1 MLTKLKIKNFV
12 LIDNL
17 EVDFNEGMTCIT
29 GETGAGKSILLGGLS
44 LVLGKRADLSS
55 LHDVSRKCVVEAI
68 FQISFYNLKH
78 IFDENDIDYQEE
90 TILRREILPKGK
102 SRAFINDT
110 PVNLN
115 VLEEVSLKLID
126 IHSQNDTS
134 SLLKNEYQFQ
144 VLDALANN
152 QMILEEYKQNLLSFK
167 EINKEFLSTKAL
179 KEKSIDDYEYK
190 KYLYEEL
197 DATHLELGIEER
209 LEDEL
214 SILNSV
220 ELIQNSMN
228 KTIQSLEAESYG
240 IIDQLEDLQRN
251 NQEISN
257 KSNQFEELFNR
268 VKGSTIEL
276 EDISEEYKKIF
287 NSLEVNPQKTEDLKR
302 QIDNLNKLFFKH
314 KVGSVEE
321 LLLIKEEINSFL
333 HNSIN
338 LDDKLNSIEQEIRK
352 RKISL
357 KEQCLKLSENRKK
370 VISVLEKELK
380 RLVSKMGMDQAN
392 FKIELSTSED
402 FLFNGSDILSF
413 EFSANKGH
421 DFKILKKVA
430 SGGELSRIMLAI
442 KTLLSRF
449 KKLPTIIFDEI
460 DTGVSG
466 KISDNIAEIM
476 ANLGSSMQV
485 FTITHLPQVAAKG
498 DHHFKVEKKTE
509 GDKSLTKLSYLNTKQ
524 RIDEIAMMLSGNKI
538 TDTAIA
544 HAKQL
549 MN

>member
-1 MLTKLKIKNFV
+1 MTKLKIKNFV
-12 LIDNL
+12 LIDDL
-17 EVDFNEGMTCIT
+17 EVDFNDGMTCIT

-287 NSLEVNPQKTEDLKR
+287 NSLEVSPQKTEDLKR

-357 KEQCLKLSENRKK
+357 KEQSFKLSENRKK

-509 GDKSLTKLSYLNTKQ
+509 GDKSLTKLSYLNTEQ

>member
-1 MLTKLKIKNFV
+1 MTKLKIKNFV

-78 IFDENDIDYQEE
+78 VFDENDIDYQEE

-179 KEKSIDDYEYK
+179 KEKSIDNYEYK

-197 DATHLELGIEER
+197 DASHLELGIEER

-240 IIDQLEDLQRN
+240 IIDQLKDLQRN

-287 NSLEVNPQKTEDLKR
+287 NSLEVSPQKTEDLKR

>member
-1 MLTKLKIKNFV
+1 MTKLKIKNFV

-78 IFDENDIDYQEE
+78 VFDENDIDYQEE

-179 KEKSIDDYEYK
+179 KEKSIDNYEYK

-214 SILNSV
+214 SILSSV

-240 IIDQLEDLQRN
+240 IIDQLKDLQRN

-287 NSLEVNPQKTEDLKR
+287 NSLEVSPQKTEDLKR

-333 HNSIN
+333 ENSIN

>member
-1 MLTKLKIKNFV
+1 MTKLKIKNFV

-197 DATHLELGIEER
+197 DATHLESGIEER

-509 GDKSLTKLSYLNTKQ
+509 GDKSLTKLSYLNTEQ

>member
-1 MLTKLKIKNFV
+1 MTKLKIKNFV

-197 DATHLELGIEER
+197 DATHLELGLEER

>member
-1 MLTKLKIKNFV
+1 MTKLKIKNFV
-12 LIDNL
+12 LIDDL
-17 EVDFNEGMTCIT
+17 EVDFNDGMTCIT
-29 GETGAGKSILLGGLS
+29 GETGTGKSILLGGLS

-55 LHDVSRKCVVEAI
+55 LNDVSRKCVVEAI

-78 IFDENDIDYQEE
+78 VFDENDIDYQEE

-102 SRAFINDT
+102 SRAFVNDT

-179 KEKSIDDYEYK
+179 KEKAIDNYEYK

-240 IIDQLEDLQRN
+240 IIDQLKDLQRN

-257 KSNQFEELFNR
+257 TSNQFEELFNR
-268 VKGSTIEL
+268 VNGSTIEL

-287 NSLEVNPQKTEDLKR
+287 NSLEVSPQKTEDLKR

-333 HNSIN
+333 QNSIN

-509 GDKSLTKLSYLNTKQ
+509 GDKSLTKISYLNTKQ

>member
-1 MLTKLKIKNFV
+1 LTKLKIKNFV

-152 QMILEEYKQNLLSFK
+152 QKILEEYKQNLLSFK

-179 KEKSIDDYEYK
+179 KEKSIDNYEYK

-214 SILNSV
+214 SILSSV

-240 IIDQLEDLQRN
+240 IIDQLKDLQRN

-287 NSLEVNPQKTEDLKR
+287 NSLEVSPQKTEDLKR

-333 HNSIN
+333 ENSIN

>member
-1 MLTKLKIKNFV
+1 MTKLKIKNFV

-179 KEKSIDDYEYK
+179 KEKSIDNYEYK

-214 SILNSV
+214 SILSSV

-240 IIDQLEDLQRN
+240 IIDQLKDLQRN

-287 NSLEVNPQKTEDLKR
+287 NSLEVSPQKTEDLKR

-333 HNSIN
+333 ENSIN

>member
-1 MLTKLKIKNFV
+1 MTKLKIKNFV
-12 LIDNL
+12 LIDDL
-17 EVDFNEGMTCIT
+17 EVDFNDGMTCIT

-78 IFDENDIDYQEE
+78 VFDENDIDYQEE

-110 PVNLN
+110 PVNLS

-197 DATHLELGIEER
+197 DATHLELGIEEI

-333 HNSIN
+333 QNSIN

>member
-1 MLTKLKIKNFV
+1 MTKLKIKNFV
-12 LIDNL
+12 LIDDL
-17 EVDFNEGMTCIT
+17 EVDFNDGMTCIT

-68 FQISFYNLKH
+68 FQISFYNLKYV
-78 IFDENDIDYQEE
+78 FDENDIDYQEE

-152 QMILEEYKQNLLSFK
+152 QKILEGYKQNLQSFK
-167 EINKEFLSTKAL
+167 EINKEFLSIKAL
-179 KEKSIDDYEYK
+179 KEKSTENYEYK

-197 DATHLELGIEER
+197 DANDLELGIEER
-209 LEDEL
+209 LEEEL
-214 SILNSV
+214 NILNSV
-220 ELIQNSMN
+220 ELIQNSIN
-228 KTIQSLEAESYG
+228 KSIQSLEAESYG
-240 IIDQLEDLQRN
+240 IIDQLKDLQRN

-257 KSNQFEELFNR
+257 KLNQFGELFNR
-268 VKGSTIEL
+268 VKVSTIEL

-287 NSLEVNPQKTEDLKR
+287 NSLEVSPQKMEDLKL
-302 QIDNLNKLFFKH
+302 QIDNLNKLFYKH
-314 KVGSVEE
+314 KVGSVKE
-321 LLLIKEEINSFL
+321 LLLIKEEIKSFL
-333 HNSIN
+333 QNSIN
-338 LDDKLNSIEQEIRK
+338 LDDKLNSIEQEIKK

-357 KEQCLKLSENRKK
+357 KEQCVKLSENRKK

-402 FLFNGSDILSF
+402 FLFNGTDILSF

-476 ANLGSSMQV
+476 ASLGSSMQV

-498 DHHFKVEKKTE
+498 DHHFKVEKKIE
-509 GDKSLTKLSYLNTKQ
+509 GDKSLTKLNYLNPKQ

>member
-1 MLTKLKIKNFV
+1 MTKLKIKNFV
-12 LIDNL
+12 LIDDL
-17 EVDFNEGMTCIT
+17 EVDFNDGMTCIT

-179 KEKSIDDYEYK
+179 KEKSIDNYEYK

-214 SILNSV
+214 SILSSV

-287 NSLEVNPQKTEDLKR
+287 NSLEVSPQKTEDLKR

-333 HNSIN
+333 ENSIN

>member
-1 MLTKLKIKNFV
+1 MTKLKIKNFV
-12 LIDNL
+12 LIDDL
-17 EVDFNEGMTCIT
+17 EVDFNDGMTCIT

-55 LHDVSRKCVVEAI
+55 LHDVSRKCIVEAI

-78 IFDENDIDYQEE
+78 VFDENDIDYQEE

-179 KEKSIDDYEYK
+179 KEKSIDNYEYK

-214 SILNSV
+214 SILSSV

-287 NSLEVNPQKTEDLKR
+287 NSLEVSPQKTEDLKR

>member
-1 MLTKLKIKNFV
+1 MTKLKIKNFV
-12 LIDNL
+12 LIDDL
-17 EVDFNEGMTCIT
+17 EVDFNDGMTCIT

-78 IFDENDIDYQEE
+78 VFDENDIDYQEE

>member
-1 MLTKLKIKNFV
+1 MTKLKIKNFV
-12 LIDNL
+12 LIDDL
-17 EVDFNEGMTCIT
+17 EVDFNDGMTCIT

-78 IFDENDIDYQEE
+78 VFDENDIDYQEE

-287 NSLEVNPQKTEDLKR
+287 NSLEVNPQKTENLKR

-333 HNSIN
+333 QNSIN

>member
-1 MLTKLKIKNFV
+1 MTNLKIKNFV
-12 LIDNL
+12 LIDDL
-17 EVDFNEGMTCIT
+17 EVDFNDGMTCIT

-78 IFDENDIDYQEE
+78 VFDENDIDYQEE

-240 IIDQLEDLQRN
+240 IIDQLKDLQRN

-287 NSLEVNPQKTEDLKR
+287 NSLEVSPQKTEDLKR

-380 RLVSKMGMDQAN
+380 RLVSKMGMEQAN

>member
-1 MLTKLKIKNFV
+1 MTKLKIKNFV
-12 LIDNL
+12 LIDDL
-17 EVDFNEGMTCIT
+17 EVDFNDGMTCIT

-78 IFDENDIDYQEE
+78 VFDENDIDYQEE

-126 IHSQNDTS
+126 IHSQNDTI

-144 VLDALANN
+144 VLDALADN

-287 NSLEVNPQKTEDLKR
+287 NSLEVSPQKTEDLKR

-333 HNSIN
+333 ENSIN

>member
-1 MLTKLKIKNFV
+1 MTNLKIKNFV
-12 LIDNL
+12 LIDDL
-17 EVDFNEGMTCIT
+17 EVDFNDGMTCIT

-78 IFDENDIDYQEE
+78 VFDENDIDYQEE

-179 KEKSIDDYEYK
+179 KEKSIDNYEYK

-197 DATHLELGIEER
+197 DASHLELGIEER

-240 IIDQLEDLQRN
+240 IIDQLKDLQRN

-287 NSLEVNPQKTEDLKR
+287 NSLEVSPQKTEDLKR

>member
-1 MLTKLKIKNFV
+1 MTKLKIKNFV
-12 LIDNL
+12 LIDDL
-17 EVDFNEGMTCIT
+17 EVDFNDGMTCIT

-55 LHDVSRKCVVEAI
+55 LHDVSRKCIVEAI

-78 IFDENDIDYQEE
+78 VFDENDIDYQEE

-179 KEKSIDDYEYK
+179 KEKSIDNYEYK

-228 KTIQSLEAESYG
+228 KTIQLLEAESYG
-240 IIDQLEDLQRN
+240 IIDQLKDLQRN

-287 NSLEVNPQKTEDLKR
+287 NSLEVSPQKTEDLKR
-302 QIDNLNKLFFKH
+302 QIDNFNKLFFKH

-333 HNSIN
+333 QKSIN

-476 ANLGSSMQV
+476 ANLGSTMQV

-498 DHHFKVEKKTE
+498 DHHFKVEKKIE
-509 GDKSLTKLSYLNTKQ
+509 GDKSLTKLNYLNPKQ

>member
-1 MLTKLKIKNFV
+1 MTKLKIKNFV
-12 LIDNL
+12 LIDDL
-17 EVDFNEGMTCIT
+17 EVDFNDGMTCIT

-55 LHDVSRKCVVEAI
+55 LHDVSRKCVVEAT

-78 IFDENDIDYQEE
+78 VFDENDIDYQEE

-333 HNSIN
+333 QNSIN

>member
-1 MLTKLKIKNFV
+1 MTKLKIKNFV
-12 LIDNL
+12 LIDDL
-17 EVDFNEGMTCIT
+17 EVDFNDGMTCIT

-55 LHDVSRKCVVEAI
+55 LHDVSRKCIVEAI

-78 IFDENDIDYQEE
+78 VFDENDIDYQEE

-179 KEKSIDDYEYK
+179 KEKSIDNYEYK

-240 IIDQLEDLQRN
+240 IIDQLKDLQRN

-287 NSLEVNPQKTEDLKR
+287 NSLEVSPQKTEDLKR
-302 QIDNLNKLFFKH
+302 QIDNFNKLFFKH

-333 HNSIN
+333 QNSIN

>member
-1 MLTKLKIKNFV
+1 MIKLKIKNFV
-12 LIDNL
+12 LIDDL

-55 LHDVSRKCVVEAI
+55 LHDVSRKCIVEAI

-78 IFDENDIDYQEE
+78 VFDENDIDYQDE

-167 EINKEFLSTKAL
+167 EINKEFLSTMAL
-179 KEKSIDDYEYK
+179 KQKSIDNYEYK

-240 IIDQLEDLQRN
+240 IIDQLKDLQRN

-276 EDISEEYKKIF
+276 EDISEEYKKMF
-287 NSLEVNPQKTEDLKR
+287 NSLEVSPQKTEDLKR

-333 HNSIN
+333 QNSIN

-352 RKISL
+352 VKISL

>member
-1 MLTKLKIKNFV
+1 MLTKLKIKNFA
-12 LIDNL
+12 LIDYL
-17 EVDFNEGMTCIT
+17 EVNFNDGMTCIT

-44 LVLGKRADLSS
+44 LVLGKRADLTS
-55 LHDVSRKCVVEAI
+55 LFDMSRKCVVEAL

-78 IFDENDIDYQEE
+78 IFDKHDIDYQEE
-90 TILRREILPKGK
+90 TILRREILPLGK

-144 VLDALANN
+144 VLDALADN
-152 QMILEEYKQNLLSFK
+152 QKILEVYKQNLHLYK
-167 EINKEFLSTKAL
+167 ERNKEFLSIKAL
-179 KEKSIDDYEYK
+179 KEKSIENYEYK
-190 KYLYEEL
+190 KYLYDEL
-197 DATHLELGIEER
+197 EAADLELGIEKR

-214 SILNSV
+214 NILNSV
-220 ELIQNSMN
+220 EFIQTSIT
-228 KTIQSLEAESYG
+228 KSIQLLEAESYG
-240 IIDQLEDLQRN
+240 IIDQLKDLQRN
-251 NQEISN
+251 SQEISN
-257 KSNQFEELFNR
+257 KSNQFGELFNR
-268 VKGSTIEL
+268 VKGSAIEL
-276 EDISEEYKKIF
+276 EDILEDYKTMLD
-287 NSLEVNPQKTEDLKR
+287 SLEVNPQKTEDLKF
-302 QIDNLNKLFFKH
+302 QIDNLNKLFYKH
-314 KVGSVEE
+314 KVESVKE
-321 LLLIKEEINSFL
+321 LFLIKEEINSFL
-333 HNSIN
+333 QNTIN
-338 LDDKLNSIEQEIRK
+338 LDDKLNLIEKEINK

-357 KEQCLKLSENRKK
+357 NEQCLKLSENRKK
-370 VISVLEKELK
+370 AIPILEKELK

-392 FKIELSTSED
+392 FKINLTTNED
-402 FLFNGSDILSF
+402 FLFNGTDLLSF

-498 DHHFKVEKKTE
+498 DHHFKVEKKIE
-509 GDKSLTKLSYLNTKQ
+509 GGKSLTKLNYLNTKQ

>member
-1 MLTKLKIKNFV
+1 MTKLKIKNFV
-12 LIDNL
+12 LIDDL
-17 EVDFNEGMTCIT
+17 EVDFKDGMTCIT

-78 IFDENDIDYQEE
+78 IFNENDIDYQEE

-152 QMILEEYKQNLLSFK
+152 QKILEKYKQNLLSFK
-167 EINKEFLSTKAL
+167 EKNKELLSIKEF
-179 KEKSIDDYEYK
+179 KEKSIDNYEYK

-197 DATHLELGIEER
+197 DATDLELGIEDR

-214 SILNSV
+214 NILNSV
-220 ELIQNSMN
+220 ELIQNSIN
-228 KTIQSLEAESYG
+228 KSIQSLEAESYG
-240 IIDQLEDLQRN
+240 IIDQLKDLQRN

-287 NSLEVNPQKTEDLKR
+287 NSLEVSPQKMEDLKL

-314 KVGSVEE
+314 KVRSVKE

-333 HNSIN
+333 QNSIN
-338 LDDKLNSIEQEIRK
+338 LDGKLNSIEQEIRK
-352 RKISL
+352 RRISL

-370 VISVLEKELK
+370 IISVLEKELK
-380 RLVSKMGMDQAN
+380 GLVSKMGMDQAN

-402 FLFNGSDILSF
+402 FLFNGTDILSF

-498 DHHFKVEKKTE
+498 DHHFKVEKKIE

-544 HAKQL
+544 HAKEL

>member
-1 MLTKLKIKNFV
+1 MTKLKIKNFV
-12 LIDNL
+12 LIDDL
-17 EVDFNEGMTCIT
+17 EVDFNDGMTCIT

-55 LHDVSRKCVVEAI
+55 LHDVSRKCIVEAI

-78 IFDENDIDYQEE
+78 VFDENDIDYQEE

-179 KEKSIDDYEYK
+179 KEKSIDNYEYK

-287 NSLEVNPQKTEDLKR
+287 NSLEVSPQKTEDLKR

-333 HNSIN
+333 ENSIN

>member
-1 MLTKLKIKNFV
+1 LTKLKIKNFV
-12 LIDNL
+12 LIDDL
-17 EVDFNEGMTCIT
+17 EVDFNDGMTCIT

-55 LHDVSRKCVVEAI
+55 LHDVSRKCIVEAI

-78 IFDENDIDYQEE
+78 VFDENDIDYQEE

-179 KEKSIDDYEYK
+179 KEKSIDNYEYK

-287 NSLEVNPQKTEDLKR
+287 NSLEVSPQKTEDLKR

>member
-1 MLTKLKIKNFV
+1 MTKLKIKNFV

-179 KEKSIDDYEYK
+179 KEKSIDNYEYK

-197 DATHLELGIEER
+197 DASHLELGIEER

-287 NSLEVNPQKTEDLKR
+287 NSLEVSPQKTEDLKR

-357 KEQCLKLSENRKK
+357 KEQCFKLSENRKK

>member
-1 MLTKLKIKNFV
+1 MTKLKIKNFV
-12 LIDNL
+12 LIDDL
-17 EVDFNEGMTCIT
+17 EVDFNDGMTCIT

-55 LHDVSRKCVVEAI
+55 LHDVSRKCIVEAI

-78 IFDENDIDYQEE
+78 VFDENDIDYQEE

-179 KEKSIDDYEYK
+179 KEKSIDNYEYK

-214 SILNSV
+214 SILSSV

-240 IIDQLEDLQRN
+240 IIDQLKDLQRN

-287 NSLEVNPQKTEDLKR
+287 NSLEVSPQKTEDLKR

-333 HNSIN
+333 QNSIN

>member
-1 MLTKLKIKNFV
+1 MTKLKIKNFV

-78 IFDENDIDYQEE
+78 VFDENDIDYQEE

-380 RLVSKMGMDQAN
+380 RLVSKMGMEQAN

>member
-1 MLTKLKIKNFV
+1 MTKLKIKNFV
-12 LIDNL
+12 LIDDL
-17 EVDFNEGMTCIT
+17 EVDFNDGMTCIT

-78 IFDENDIDYQEE
+78 VFDENDIDYQEE

-179 KEKSIDDYEYK
+179 KEKSIDNYEYK

-197 DATHLELGIEER
+197 DATHLELGLEER

-333 HNSIN
+333 QNSIN

>member
-1 MLTKLKIKNFV
+1 MTKLKIKNFV

-55 LHDVSRKCVVEAI
+55 LHDVSRKCIVEAI

-179 KEKSIDDYEYK
+179 KEKSIDNYEYK

-276 EDISEEYKKIF
+276 EDILEEYKKIF

-333 HNSIN
+333 ENSIN

>member
-1 MLTKLKIKNFV
+1 MTNLKIKNFV
-12 LIDNL
+12 LIDDL

-197 DATHLELGIEER
+197 DATHLESGIEER

-476 ANLGSSMQV
+476 ANLGSTMQV

-498 DHHFKVEKKTE
+498 DHHFKVEKKIE
-509 GDKSLTKLSYLNTKQ
+509 GDKSLTKLNYLNPKQ

>member
-1 MLTKLKIKNFV
+1 MTKLKIKNFV
-12 LIDNL
+12 LIDDL
-17 EVDFNEGMTCIT
+17 EVDFNDGMTCIT

-55 LHDVSRKCVVEAI
+55 LHDVSRKCFVEAI

-78 IFDENDIDYQEE
+78 VFDENDIDYQEE

-167 EINKEFLSTKAL
+167 QINKEFLSTKAL

-509 GDKSLTKLSYLNTKQ
+509 GDKSLTKLNYLNPKQ

>member
-1 MLTKLKIKNFV
+1 MTKLKIKNFV

-240 IIDQLEDLQRN
+240 IIDQLKDLQRN

-333 HNSIN
+333 ENSIN

>member
-1 MLTKLKIKNFV
+1 MTKLKIKNFV
-12 LIDNL
+12 LIDDL
-17 EVDFNEGMTCIT
+17 EVDFNDGMTCIT

-55 LHDVSRKCVVEAI
+55 LHDVSRKCIVEAI

-78 IFDENDIDYQEE
+78 VFDENDIDYQEE

-179 KEKSIDDYEYK
+179 KEKSIDNYEYK

-214 SILNSV
+214 SILSSV

-240 IIDQLEDLQRN
+240 IIDQLKDLQRN

-287 NSLEVNPQKTEDLKR
+287 NSLEVSPQKTEDLKR

-314 KVGSVEE
+314 KVKSVKE

>member
-1 MLTKLKIKNFV
+1 MTKLKIKNFV
-12 LIDNL
+12 LIDDL
-17 EVDFNEGMTCIT
+17 EVDFNDGMTCIT
-29 GETGAGKSILLGGLS
+29 GETGTGKSILLGGLS

-55 LHDVSRKCVVEAI
+55 LNDVSRKCVVEAI

-78 IFDENDIDYQEE
+78 VFDENDIDYQEE

-102 SRAFINDT
+102 SRAFVNDT
-110 PVNLN
+110 PVNLK

-179 KEKSIDDYEYK
+179 KEKAIDNYEYK

-240 IIDQLEDLQRN
+240 IIDQLKDLQRN

-257 KSNQFEELFNR
+257 TSNQFEELFNR
-268 VKGSTIEL
+268 VNGSTIEL

-287 NSLEVNPQKTEDLKR
+287 NSLEVSPQKTEDLKR

-333 HNSIN
+333 QNSIN

-370 VISVLEKELK
+370 VISILEKELK

-509 GDKSLTKLSYLNTKQ
+509 GDKSLTKISYLNTKQ

>member
-1 MLTKLKIKNFV
+1 LTKLKIKNFV
-12 LIDNL
+12 LIDDL
-17 EVDFNEGMTCIT
+17 EVDFNDGMTCIT

-55 LHDVSRKCVVEAI
+55 LHDVSRKCIVEAI

-78 IFDENDIDYQEE
+78 VFDENDIDYQEE

-179 KEKSIDDYEYK
+179 KEKSIDNYEYK

-287 NSLEVNPQKTEDLKR
+287 NSLEVSPQKTEDLKR

-333 HNSIN
+333 ENSIN

>member
-1 MLTKLKIKNFV
+1 MTKLKIKNFV

-78 IFDENDIDYQEE
+78 VFDENDIDYQEE

-197 DATHLELGIEER
+197 DATHLELGLEER

>member
-1 MLTKLKIKNFV
+1 MTKLKIKNFV
-12 LIDNL
+12 LIDDL
-17 EVDFNEGMTCIT
+17 EVDFNDGMTCIT

-152 QMILEEYKQNLLSFK
+152 QKILEEYKQNLLSFK

-179 KEKSIDDYEYK
+179 KEKSIDNYEYK

-214 SILNSV
+214 SILSSV

-287 NSLEVNPQKTEDLKR
+287 NSLEVSPQKTEDLKR

>member
-1 MLTKLKIKNFV
+1 MTKLKIKNFV
-12 LIDNL
+12 LIDDL
-17 EVDFNEGMTCIT
+17 EVDFNDGMTCIT

-214 SILNSV
+214 SILSSV

-240 IIDQLEDLQRN
+240 IIDQLKDLQRN

-287 NSLEVNPQKTEDLKR
+287 NSLEVSPQKTEDLKR

-333 HNSIN
+333 ENSIN

>member
-1 MLTKLKIKNFV
+1 MTKLKIKNFV
-12 LIDNL
+12 LIDDL
-17 EVDFNEGMTCIT
+17 EVDFNDGMTCIT

-68 FQISFYNLKH
+68 FQISFYNLKYV
-78 IFDENDIDYQEE
+78 FDENDIDYQEE

-152 QMILEEYKQNLLSFK
+152 QKILEGYKQNLQSFK
-167 EINKEFLSTKAL
+167 EKNKEFLSIKAL
-179 KEKSIDDYEYK
+179 KEKSTENYEYK

-197 DATHLELGIEER
+197 DANDLELGIEER
-209 LEDEL
+209 LEEEL
-214 SILNSV
+214 NILNSV
-220 ELIQNSMN
+220 ELIQNSIN
-228 KTIQSLEAESYG
+228 KSIQSLEAESYG
-240 IIDQLEDLQRN
+240 IIDQLKDLQRN

-257 KSNQFEELFNR
+257 KLNQFGELFNR
-268 VKGSTIEL
+268 VKVSTIEL

-287 NSLEVNPQKTEDLKR
+287 NSLEVSPQKMEDLKR

-333 HNSIN
+333 QNSIN

-498 DHHFKVEKKTE
+498 DHHFKVEKKIE
-509 GDKSLTKLSYLNTKQ
+509 GDKSLTKLNYLNPKQ